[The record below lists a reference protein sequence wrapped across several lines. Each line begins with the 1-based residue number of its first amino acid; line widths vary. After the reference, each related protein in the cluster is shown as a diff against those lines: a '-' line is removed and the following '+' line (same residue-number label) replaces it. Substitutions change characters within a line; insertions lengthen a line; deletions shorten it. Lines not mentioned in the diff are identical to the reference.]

1 MSSAALLGL
10 FLVGL
15 QSVSAPAWALPLNF
29 DLRNIDSRVISGQ
42 SATQGIVAVVTALVL
57 WRRRKAFGT
66 KLMGSMANRRLI
78 SPKPS

>member
-1 MSSAALLGL
+1 MRSAALLGV

-15 QSVSAPAWALPLNF
+15 QSVSAPTWALPLNF
-29 DLRNIDSRVISGQ
+29 DLRNIDSRSYIGLIRD
-42 SATQGIVAVVTALVL
+42 QGIAAVVTALVL

-66 KLMGSMANRRLI
+66 ELMGSMANRRSI